1 MTKPITVNA
10 IPPWNHVQSLSVRRH
25 LNIII
30 NTTQFPLIKN
40 SLTLKTSTS
49 KYDQQR
55 PVRRNIIDIITT
67 TTRRKERSNPPSTAK
82 NSKKFRSKRTSL
94 KLCKLK
100 IGNDI
105 TQISMKVIAIMNM
118 MQRIKLNV
126 LALYSNNRSITM
138 IYV

>member
-1 MTKPITVNA
+1 M
-10 IPPWNHVQSLSVRRH
+10 
-25 LNIII
+25 
-30 NTTQFPLIKN
+30 TQFPLTKN

-49 KYDQQR
+49 RYGQQH
-55 PVRRNIIDIITT
+55 PVRRSIIDTITT
-67 TTRRKERSNPPSTAK
+67 TTRRKEHSNPLLTTK
-82 NSKKFRSKRTSL
+82 NSKRFRSKRTSL

-126 LALYSNNRSITM
+126 LALYSNNKSVTM